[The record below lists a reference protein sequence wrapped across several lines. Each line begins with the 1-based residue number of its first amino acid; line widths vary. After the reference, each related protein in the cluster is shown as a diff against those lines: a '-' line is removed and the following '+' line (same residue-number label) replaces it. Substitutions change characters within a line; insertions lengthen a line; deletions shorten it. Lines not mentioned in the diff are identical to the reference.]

1 MSIYC
6 PQPQAEIQIEVCTNA
21 SVPMHCSTPQQGH
34 LDLQVVDAS
43 ILKQY
48 IFQKGFITE
57 GAKARRE
64 AEAQNA
70 TLQVCVAV
78 LHAAGPLL
86 LSQARCGHC

>member
-1 MSIYC
+1 M
-6 PQPQAEIQIEVCTNA
+6 
-21 SVPMHCSTPQQGH
+21 
-34 LDLQVVDAS
+34 DAS

-70 TLQVCVAV
+70 TLQVPASPCASFIGS
-78 LHAAGPLL
+78 LCFL
-86 LSQARCGHC
+86 CG